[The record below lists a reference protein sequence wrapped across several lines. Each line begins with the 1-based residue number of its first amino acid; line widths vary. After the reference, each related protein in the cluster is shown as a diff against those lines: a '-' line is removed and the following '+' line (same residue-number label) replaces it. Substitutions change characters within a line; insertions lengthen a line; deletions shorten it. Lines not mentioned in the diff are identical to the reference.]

1 MVWDLDQIFFALLM
15 RFYLFLCCT
24 VDGASVVM
32 FSSCLSVCACVN
44 CAYVH
49 SWEEHFCW
57 LFHRLSFCIF
67 SAVICVVN
75 YACYP
80 PVFQHNLE
88 VSFILCC
95 TDDYV
100 NGESALYLYN
110 QVQRLVVELSYTVG
124 SDCTNID
131 CISDHCISAWPVV
144 IAISLDCSLVSY
156 YTMFTRL
163 TRNGGTR
170 HLPPP
175 RRRTRQLLSGRG
187 GYARRQTSCGLD
199 AKRQTAVSRVSEPA
213 VSR

>member
-1 MVWDLDQIFFALLM
+1 MLYSRWGLSRYVFE
-15 RFYLFLCCT
+15 
-24 VDGASVVM
+24 
-32 FSSCLSVCACVN
+32 LSVCLCVCDLCI
-44 CAYVH
+44 CAFVGGA
-49 SWEEHFCW
+49 
-57 LFHRLSFCIF
+57 LLLAFHRLSFCIF

-100 NGESALYLYN
+100 NGKSALYLYN

-156 YTMFTRL
+156 YTVFTRL

-175 RRRTRQLLSGRG
+175 RRCTRQLLSGRG
-187 GYARRQTSCGLD
+187 GCARGQTSCGLD
-199 AKRQTAVSRVSEPA
+199 AKRQQWVESVSQLWAVNCGSHERGYHSQITV
-213 VSR
+213 